1 VPSLENDSV
10 FNLGDIEFI
19 VDVGSWQH
27 QALFL
32 PDQQMLYLPSLKI
45 LPWAKSDPKYNVFM
59 YYSNESGQE
68 TLKLLEF
75 EATND

>member
-1 VPSLENDSV
+1 MPSLENDSV
-10 FNLGDIEFI
+10 FNLGDVESV

-32 PDQQMLYLPSLKI
+32 PDQLMLYLPSLKI
-45 LPWAKSDPKYNVFM
+45 LPWTKSDPKYNVFM
-59 YYSNESGQE
+59 RYSNESGQD

-75 EATND
+75 EATNN